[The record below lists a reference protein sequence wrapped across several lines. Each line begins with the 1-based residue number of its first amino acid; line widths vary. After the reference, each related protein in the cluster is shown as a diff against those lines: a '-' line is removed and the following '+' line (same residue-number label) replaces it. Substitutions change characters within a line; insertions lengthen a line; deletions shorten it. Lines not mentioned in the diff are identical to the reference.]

1 MKLFVTGAA
10 GYIGAHF
17 VKAAAEAGH
26 TITGTDYNIK
36 QNNIKQYCEKIVEWD
51 IRKPLG
57 NKILGIDKIVH
68 IAAKTKVPNSVKDPY
83 DYYLTNV
90 VGTKNVIDAGNI
102 DLLNTEP
109 CDHFIY
115 CSTGSA
121 FEPQSNPYAGSKH
134 AGELVAKQFNAKCS
148 LVRFY
153 NVSGNWGMY
162 KYDDEYS
169 HLIRRAAAVVNG
181 KFDKLYI
188 HGTDFNTRDGTCIRN
203 YTHVKDIVDSLLRI
217 TENDPTNDIDCL
229 GSPEGYSVR
238 EVIDTMANVS
248 RSNFEVIEGPRRDGD
263 IAISTVPTKSR
274 YFKQEKTLEDM
285 CIDAIK
291 CEV

>member
-1 MKLFVTGAA
+1 MRLFVTGAT

-17 VKAAAEAGH
+17 VKAASEAGH
-26 TITGTDYNIK
+26 TIVATDYNLS
-36 QNNIKQYCEKIVEWD
+36 QNDLTKYSANTLEWD
-51 IRKPLG
+51 IRKPIT
-57 NKILGIDKIVH
+57 NKIVGIDKVIH

-90 VGTKNVIDAGNI
+90 VGTKNVIDAA
-102 DLLNTEP
+102 P
-109 CDHFIY
+109 CNHFVY

-121 FEPQSNPYAGSKH
+121 FEPASNPYAGSKH
-134 AGELVAKQFNAKCS
+134 AGELIAKQFNNKCS

-153 NVSGNWGMY
+153 NVSGNDGMQ

-188 HGTDFNTRDGTCIRN
+188 HGTDFDTRDGTCIRN

-217 TENDPTNDIDCL
+217 TENNPTNEIDCL

-248 RSNFEVIEGPRRDGD
+248 RANFEVVEGPRRDGD
-263 IAISTVPTKSR
+263 IAVSTVPIKSK
-274 YFKQEKTLEDM
+274 YFEQKKSLEDM

-291 CEV
+291 YEV